1 MKNRIKKGI
10 KKISIITL
18 IVLTGGVIWLYATN
32 SGHKLREMI
41 GGSILSS
48 QHPQF
53 ARLLL
58 SKDEIHQLQTAIY
71 APPTQKSKLLNGL
84 FSRKK
89 QPFSVTVETIED
101 PHFTAKVMKVNDPT
115 TIHLVSTK
123 YHDQGQPLSDLIE
136 QNEAIA
142 GINAGGFIDP
152 GGVGRGGQI
161 IGIALS
167 DGIIRSEP
175 GFSQDTRNLVC
186 GFTKKGQFITGMYSI
201 NELKHMNV
209 TQAVAFGPQLIVDG
223 KNMVTDQV
231 EEAFGWAPR
240 TGIGQDTEGNVIMIV
255 TDGRF
260 YWNKNHRGASMRDM
274 VSLFKKY
281 GCIDAFALDGGGSTT
296 MIYKGKLQ
304 LKPATETS
312 VGMRYLPNA
321 FVVIPKK

>member
-1 MKNRIKKGI
+1 MWNWIRKGI
-10 KKISIITL
+10 KQITLLAL
-18 IVLTGGVIWLYATN
+18 IVLTGGIIWLYATN

-58 SKDEIHQLQTAIY
+58 SKDEIHQLETAIY
-71 APPTQKSKLLNGL
+71 APPTQKSKLPNFLY
-84 FSRKK
+84 SRKK
-89 QPFSVTVETIED
+89 QPLSVTVETIED
-101 PHFTAKVMKVNDPT
+101 PHFTAKIMKINDPT
-115 TIHLVSTK
+115 TIHLISTK
-123 YHDQGQPLSDLIE
+123 YYDQGQPLSDLIE
-136 QNEAIA
+136 QNGGIA
-142 GINAGGFIDP
+142 GINAGGFKDP

-167 DGIIRSEP
+167 DGMIRSEP
-175 GFSQDTRNLVC
+175 GFSPDARNLIC
-186 GFTKKGQFITGMYSI
+186 GFTKRGQFITGMYSI
-201 NELKHMNV
+201 NELKRMSV
-209 TQAVAFGPQLIVDG
+209 SQAVAFGPQLIVDG

-231 EEAFGWAPR
+231 EDAFGWAPR
-240 TGIGQDTEGNVIMIV
+240 TGIGQDAQGNVIMIV

-296 MIYKGKLQ
+296 MVYKGKLQ

-321 FVVIPKK
+321 FVIIPKE